1 MRKKILFWITTDL
14 IQFYIAYYLQ
24 KKDEFDFYAIID
36 TPYYPK
42 QFFEQQN
49 LVKFKK
55 IWYLYDFVNKQKT
68 KPNISYLK
76 IFEKK
81 YDVPLW
87 KLIINERIFYRF
99 YHFHDYDYD
108 QVLSIDE
115 QICHFYENVLDEVK
129 PIAFITKEPGFHHL
143 ELLNQ
148 MCKTQNIKVMMPFVP
163 KLANKIIISDDP
175 LKIDSDII
183 YDDIESSNRTFE
195 QLKEIFQAKNT
206 SGVVKN
212 FLGNFASSKFE
223 LLKASFRYLFLS
235 NNKSEE
241 VLYTYYGR
249 TKLNVLFSMIISTL
263 KRKYRK
269 SFIDKNLEKNPTLNS
284 PFVYFAMGVDLERN
298 ILLDAPFFTNQ
309 IEVIRHVAKSL
320 PVEYKLYVKET
331 SGQSSRDWRS
341 ILEYNQLLKIPNVC
355 LIHPEY
361 SSKNLL
367 EHSSIVVTIA
377 GSSGFEAAFYEKPS
391 IVFSNTLYTKL
402 PSVFQVKSPEELPQI
417 VKKALTTTVKSND
430 LDKYM
435 TFLEKNSIDFPWHE
449 FEVKR
454 MNTFSYGGQYLDAP
468 ISEEKV
474 KSFLD
479 ENEIMMKDIAQTHL
493 EKLDKLNLQKENT

>member
-1 MRKKILFWITTDL
+1 MRQKILFWITTDL

-49 LVKFKK
+49 LVKFEKV
-55 IWYLYDFVNKQKT
+55 WYLYDFINKQKT
-68 KPNISYLK
+68 KPDISYLK
-76 IFEKK
+76 NFEKK
-81 YDVPLW
+81 YNVQLW
-87 KLIINERIFYRF
+87 KLAINERIFYRF
-99 YHFHDYDYD
+99 YDFYNYDYD

-115 QICHFYENVLDEVK
+115 QICHFYENVLNEVN

-143 ELLNQ
+143 ELLSQ
-148 MCKTQNIKVMMPFVP
+148 MCKIQGIKVMMPFVP
-163 KLANKIIISDDP
+163 KLANKIIITDDP
-175 LKIDSDII
+175 LKIDSEIN
-183 YDDIESSNRTFE
+183 YDDIESTNRTFE

-212 FLGNFASSKFE
+212 FLGSFASSKTE
-223 LLKASFRYLFLS
+223 LLKAAFRYLFLS
-235 NNKSEE
+235 DNKSEK

-249 TKLNVLFSMIISTL
+249 TKLKVLFFMINSTL

-269 SFIDKNLEKNPTLNS
+269 SFIDKNLEKNPSLNS

-320 PVEYKLYVKET
+320 PIEYKLFVKET
-331 SGQSSRDWRS
+331 PAQSSRDWRS
-341 ILEYNQLLKIPNVC
+341 ISEYNELLKIPNVC

-361 SSKNLL
+361 PSKNLL
-367 EHSSIVVTIA
+367 EHSSLVSTIA
-377 GSSGFEAAFYEKPS
+377 GSSGFEAAFYKKPT
-391 IVFSNTLYTKL
+391 IVFSNALYTKL
-402 PSVFQVKSPEELPQI
+402 PSVFQVTTPEELPEI
-417 VKKALTTTVKSND
+417 LKKALNTTVKSDD

-435 TFLEKNSIDFPWHE
+435 IYLEKNSIDFPWHE

-454 MNTFSYGGQYLDAP
+454 MNVFSYGGQYLDAP
-468 ISEEKV
+468 ISEEKI

-479 ENEIMMKDIAQTHL
+479 ENESMMKDITYAHL
-493 EKLDKLNLQKENT
+493 EKLHKLNLKKENK